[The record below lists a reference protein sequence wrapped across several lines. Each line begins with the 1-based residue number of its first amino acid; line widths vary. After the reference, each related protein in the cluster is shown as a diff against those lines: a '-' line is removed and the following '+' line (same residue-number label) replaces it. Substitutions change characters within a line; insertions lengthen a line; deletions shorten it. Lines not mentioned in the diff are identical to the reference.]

1 MIFKLTKILVLLVFY
16 FLILKILNF
25 LVPIVFKFMQQSPL
39 LSSKTSALLICV
51 LTQDTKSRDIKLLCY
66 ASLSFT
72 WGIDF
77 TPHTRKTVTKKKK
90 RKENMIFSLE
100 WIMKFITVEQ
110 VLYNDDL
117 SLFRSDVGHKQIIDP
132 TLTCL

>member
-1 MIFKLTKILVLLVFY
+1 
-16 FLILKILNF
+16 
-25 LVPIVFKFMQQSPL
+25 MQQSPL

-90 RKENMIFSLE
+90 KERKHDIQSGVDNEVYHSRTS
-100 WIMKFITVEQ
+100 FI
-110 VLYNDDL
+110 
-117 SLFRSDVGHKQIIDP
+117 
-132 TLTCL
+132 